1 MSQAS
6 LLYSKKLLKWFGIN
20 ALIGFCV
27 PLFYAGEKYLS
38 VEGWGSIW
46 DDILYGFMM
55 SCGISI
61 AVGLNER
68 FLDKHF
74 PWLENAGRRLFFEIL
89 GVTVLGFSASY
100 IMNVLFYSFFGMLDY
115 TNFPW
120 KTMAIYAQYPLYIG
134 YGVTA
139 FFISQGFLKRLKEL
153 AIRAQKLE
161 TERYRGEVRM
171 LKDQLNPHFLFNSF
185 NALTNMVYED
195 ADQAAAY
202 IQKLSKFYRYVL
214 EVQNEDLVTLAQEIK
229 FARDYWALQE
239 GRFSADA
246 MELEIDQNTIN
257 GAALIPPMTLQLL
270 LENAIKHNQLKE
282 DSPLTIKI
290 YQEHDHI
297 LVRNKLQK
305 RLSPAESS
313 GIGLSNIK
321 ERYKLLRQKEVE
333 ISESTDYFTVKL
345 PLILS

>member
-6 LLYSKKLLKWFGIN
+6 LLDSKKLLKWFGIN

-27 PLFYAGEKYLS
+27 PMFYAGEKYLS
-38 VEGWGSIW
+38 VEGWASIW

-68 FLDKHF
+68 FLNRHF
-74 PWLENAGRRLFFEIL
+74 PWLEHAGRRLLFEIL
-89 GVTVLGFSASY
+89 GVTILGFSASY
-100 IMNVLFYSFFGMLDY
+100 LMNVLFFSFFGMIDY
-115 TNFPW
+115 SNFPW

-134 YGVTA
+134 YGVTT
-139 FFISQGFLKRLKEL
+139 FFISQGFLTRLKEE

-161 TERYRGEVRM
+161 TERFRGEVRL

-214 EVQNEDLVTLAQEIK
+214 EVQSEDLVLVEQEIK
-229 FARDYWALQE
+229 FAKDYWALQE
-239 GRFSADA
+239 GRFSEES
-246 MELEIDQNTIN
+246 MHLEIDSSAIN
-257 GAALIPPMTLQLL
+257 MKAFIPPMTLQLL
-270 LENAIKHNQLKE
+270 LENAMKHNQMQV
-282 DSPLTIKI
+282 DSPLRIRI
-290 YQEHDHI
+290 FQENDFITVH
-297 LVRNKLQK
+297 NNLQK
-305 RLSPAESS
+305 RSSPEESS

-321 ERYKLLRQKEVE
+321 ERYKLLGQKNIEV
-333 ISESTDYFTVKL
+333 IESDQFFTVKL
-345 PLILS
+345 PLILD